1 MVLYDL
7 VAIGA
12 SAGGIEAL
20 STVLG
25 ALPKDFPA
33 PIVVAQHLD
42 PTRPSHLDA
51 ILARRTPLKVALVTD
66 VAPLLPATVYVV
78 PSDRDIEISD
88 HEVRVQ
94 ASSGTPSNPSI
105 NRLLSS
111 AARVYGERLIAVIL
125 TGTGSD
131 GAEGARE
138 VKAAG
143 GLVMIENPETAA
155 FPGMPRSLAPTT
167 VDIVANL
174 EEIGPLLTDLLVGTY
189 VPVAP
194 GSNQQQDGGAEDE
207 LLAALLEEVRQHSG
221 IDFSGYRQPTILRRL
236 QRRMVVTK
244 SPLLEDY
251 QVYLNRHPEEYQ
263 RLVSSFL
270 IKVTEFFRDPEF
282 FQALRERVLPE
293 LITQARS
300 RDRQLRI
307 WSAGCATGEEAYS
320 LAILVAEAL
329 GPELAEFTV
338 RLFATDLDEQAVAF
352 ARQAVYPAAALA
364 GVPQEMR
371 SRYFTPLDGAAG
383 SYEVNK
389 VIRSLVTCGEH
400 DLGIRPPFPYIDLVL
415 CRNVLIY
422 FTPTMQ
428 QRALS
433 LFAYALRPGGYLVLG
448 KAESASALA
457 DYLTPADPDLK
468 LYRRVGETLL
478 PPLLLQSS
486 RDVSP
491 PRPVPAHAR
500 LGRTAEQTEPVRD
513 LVAANTEPP
522 QVGRRWAEIER
533 PAGGQPDPLTR
544 QLFYDLPVGVVIV
557 DRHYHIQTINSA
569 ALRLLDIYR
578 PAIGEDLIHVAER
591 VPAPRLR
598 RVIDAI
604 FHATLAAE
612 DQVQAKEGEAGES
625 EAGEKRGVGS
635 AATDV
640 VTLET
645 GLGERRDVEIA
656 AYPYPPRPTG
666 ARIAAA
672 HVETALL
679 LVSDIT
685 SAVAARVATELAAA
699 RNRSAPEQAH
709 QRQGED
715 VERLR
720 AEVEQ
725 KSTTNRQLVAANQEL
740 GRANLELQRV
750 NDEVLLAQEQEQAS
764 AEEIRT
770 LNEEL
775 QASNEE
781 LETVNEELEATVE
794 ELHNSNDDLAERTRE
809 AQELAGAAEQQRQ
822 VSEAEQARLSAILL
836 SLGDAVLVVDPTGT
850 PLLSNTAYTR
860 LFGDASSSIAAR
872 DVQGNLLPSEDT
884 PQLRAARGETFVMEF
899 TLDGE
904 NGKRRYFEA
913 TGEPIQSAGTE
924 LGGVIAIRDITERS
938 LHRFQDEFL
947 ALASHELRT
956 PLTPLLTYLQLME
969 KLFTKKPQ
977 LAENSRIR
985 SYLAGALN
993 QVQHLRRLTQ
1003 DLVDVRHLQQGRF
1016 SLETKRVPLEKVV
1029 AECVAQARM
1038 AAPEGQKIE
1047 MESRRAA
1054 TLIVNGDALRLEQVI
1069 MNLLSNAL
1077 TYAPRSPRIEVR
1089 LRREGNEVLVQ
1100 VEDAGPGIPATDLT
1114 HIFERFY
1121 QSTSNAVR
1129 PSRRGLGLGLYI
1141 AHELVV
1147 AHGGRLEVTSVMAP
1161 NQGHGTTFTI
1171 RLPLA
1176 PPDASE
1182 PPGQEPPDHPSGG
1195 RGLGKRLHIR

>member
-1 MVLYDL
+1 MVNQSGQGTPLVLYDL
-7 VAIGA
+7 VAVGA

-25 ALPKDFPA
+25 ALSKDFPA

-51 ILARRTPLKVALVTD
+51 ILARRTPLEVALVTD
-66 VAPLLPATVYVV
+66 VAPLLPGTVYVV

-88 HEVRVQ
+88 HEVRMQ
-94 ASSGTPSNPSI
+94 ASRGTPSNPSI

-111 AARVYGERLIAVIL
+111 ATRVYGERLIAVIL

-143 GLVMIENPETAA
+143 GLVMIENPDTAA

-174 EEIGPLLTDLLVGTY
+174 DQIGPLLTDLLAGTY
-189 VPVAP
+189 VP
-194 GSNQQQDGGAEDE
+194 SEQDGDHPPEGGAEDE
-207 LLAALLEEVRQHSG
+207 LLTGLLAEVRQHSG

-244 SPLLEDY
+244 SPRLEDY
-251 QVYLNRHPEEYQ
+251 QRYLKRHPEEYH

-300 RDRQLRI
+300 RDQQLRL

-320 LAILVAEAL
+320 LAILVAEVL
-329 GPELAEFTV
+329 GPELGEFTI

-352 ARQAVYPAAALA
+352 ARQGVYPAAALA
-364 GVPQEMR
+364 GVSEELR
-371 SRYFTPLDGAAG
+371 SRYFTHVDGAG
-383 SYEVNK
+383 GTYEVKK

-400 DLGIRPPFPYIDLVL
+400 DLGIRPPFPHIDLVL

-422 FTPTMQ
+422 FTPAMQ

-448 KAESASALA
+448 KAESTGALA
-457 DYLTPADPDLK
+457 EYLAPADPDLK

-478 PPLLLQSS
+478 PPLLLQPSS
-486 RDVSP
+486 DFSP
-491 PRPVPAHAR
+491 PHPMPAPPHYR
-500 LGRTAEQTEPVRD
+500 QTAEHTEPVRD
-513 LVAANTEPP
+513 LVTANTEPV
-522 QVGRRWAEIER
+522 QVSRSSEELARTDDWYTNE
-533 PAGGQPDPLTR
+533 LTR
-544 QLFYDLPVGVVIV
+544 QLLYDLPVGVVIV
-557 DRHYHIQTINSA
+557 DRRYNILTINSA

-578 PAIGEDLIHVAER
+578 PAIGEDLVHLAER
-591 VPAPRLR
+591 VPVQMLR
-598 RVIDAI
+598 RVIDAV
-604 FHATLAAE
+604 FHPTWTAEEEDQAKVDAGKAE
-612 DQVQAKEGEAGES
+612 DGEEPG
-625 EAGEKRGVGS
+625 
-635 AATDV
+635 
-640 VTLET
+640 
-645 GLGERRDVEIA
+645 DVEIA
-656 AYPYPPRPTG
+656 AFPYPPRRAG
-666 ARIAAA
+666 ARTAAA
-672 HVETALL
+672 QVETALL

-685 SAVAARVATELAAA
+685 GAVAARVAAELVAA
-699 RNRSAPEQAH
+699 RNRSAPEQAL
-709 QRQGED
+709 QRQGD
-715 VERLR
+715 DIERLR
-720 AEVEQ
+720 AQVEQ
-725 KSTTNRQLVAANQEL
+725 MSTTNRQLVAANQEL

-794 ELHNSNDDLAERTRE
+794 ELHNSNDDLAVRTRE
-809 AQELAGAAEQQRQ
+809 AQELASTAQQQRQ
-822 VSEAEQARLSAILL
+822 ASEAEQARLSAILL
-836 SLGDAVLVVDPTGT
+836 SLADAVLVVDPTGK
-850 PLLSNTAYTR
+850 PLLSNTAYTH
-860 LFGDASSSIAAR
+860 LFGDASSPLAAL
-872 DVQGNLLPSEDT
+872 DAQGNPLPFANT
-884 PQLRAARGETFVMEF
+884 PEQRAAQGETFVIEF
-899 TLDGE
+899 TLEGE

-956 PLTPLLTYLQLME
+956 PLTPLLAYLQLME
-969 KLFTKKPQ
+969 KLFASKPQ
-977 LAENSRIR
+977 LAENTSARR
-985 SYLAGALN
+985 YLLGALN
-993 QVQHLRRLTQ
+993 QVRHLRRLTQ
-1003 DLVDVRHLQQGRF
+1003 DLVDVRRLQQGRF
-1016 SLETKRVPLEKVV
+1016 SLEMKGMPLEQVV
-1029 AECVAQARM
+1029 AESVAQARM
-1038 AAPEGQKIE
+1038 VAPEGQKIVL
-1047 MESRRAA
+1047 ESPGTS
-1054 TLIVNGDALRLEQVI
+1054 TLIVDGDALRLEQVI

-1077 TYAPRSPRIEVR
+1077 TYAPHSPRIEVR
-1089 LRREGNEVLVQ
+1089 LRREGDAALVQ
-1100 VEDAGPGIPATDLT
+1100 VEDAGPGIPAADLT

-1121 QSTSNAVR
+1121 QSTSTEER

-1141 AHELVV
+1141 AHELVA
-1147 AHGGRLEVTSVMAP
+1147 AHGGRLEVASVMAP
-1161 NQGHGTTFTI
+1161 NRGHGTTFTI
-1171 RLPLA
+1171 HLPLA

-1182 PPGQEPPDHPSGG
+1182 APGQEPAGQEAPGHPSRG
-1195 RGLGKRLHIR
+1195 RGLGKRLRIT

>member
-1 MVLYDL
+1 MVKHSGQGTPQVLYDL
-7 VAIGA
+7 VVVGA

-25 ALPKDFPA
+25 ALSQDFPA

-51 ILARRTPLKVALVTD
+51 ILARRTPLSVRLVAD
-66 VAPLLPATVYVV
+66 VEPLQPATVYVV

-94 ASSGTPSNPSI
+94 AISGTPSNPSI

-174 EEIGPLLTDLLVGTY
+174 EEIGPLLADLLVGTY
-189 VPVAP
+189 VPSSQS
-194 GSNQQQDGGAEDE
+194 GDHSQEGGPEDE
-207 LLAALLEEVRQHSG
+207 LLAGLLAEVRQHSG
-221 IDFSGYRQPTILRRL
+221 IDFTGYRQPTILRRL

-244 SPLLEDY
+244 SPRLEDY
-251 QVYLNRHPEEYQ
+251 QRYLKRHPEEYQ

-293 LITQARS
+293 LITEARS
-300 RDRQLRI
+300 RDKQLRL

-329 GPELAEFTV
+329 GPELSGFTV
-338 RLFATDLDEQAVAF
+338 RLFATDLDEQAIAF
-352 ARQAVYPAAALA
+352 SRQGVYPAAALA
-364 GVPQEMR
+364 GVSEELR
-371 SRYFTPLDGAAG
+371 SRYFTQVDGANG
-383 SYEVNK
+383 SYEVKK
-389 VIRSLVTCGEH
+389 VIRSLVTCVEH
-400 DLGIRPPFPYIDLVL
+400 DLGIRPPFPQIDLVL

-448 KAESASALA
+448 KAESARTLA
-457 DYLTPADPDLK
+457 EYLAPADPDLK
-468 LYRRVGETLL
+468 LYRRVGESLL
-478 PPLLLQSS
+478 PPLLPQPS
-486 RDVSP
+486 RDFSP
-491 PRPVPAHAR
+491 PRPVPIRAHQGLTSEHVEPAR
-500 LGRTAEQTEPVRD
+500 VL
-513 LVAANTEPP
+513 AAPNTKPA
-522 QVGRRWAEIER
+522 QSGQAWAELALTA
-533 PAGGQPDPLTR
+533 AGQSDALTR
-544 QLFYDLPVGVVIV
+544 ELFYDLPVGVVIV
-557 DRHYHIQTINSA
+557 DRRYNIQTINSA
-569 ALRLLDIYR
+569 ALRLLDMYR
-578 PAIGEDLIHVAER
+578 PAIGEDLVHIADR
-591 VPAPRLR
+591 MPSPQLR
-598 RVIDAI
+598 RIIDAV
-604 FHATLAAE
+604 FQTTLVPE
-612 DQVQAKEGEAGES
+612 DQVAKDSREGDD
-625 EAGEKRGVGS
+625 EKRPNVRS
-635 AATDV
+635 AATEV
-640 VTLET
+640 VTFET

-656 AYPYPPRPTG
+656 GYPYPPHPAG
-666 ARIAAA
+666 ARTPAQ
-672 HVETALL
+672 VETALL

-685 SAVAARVATELAAA
+685 SAVAARVAAELAAA
-699 RNRSAPEQAH
+699 RNRTAPEQAIH
-709 QRQGED
+709 RQVED
-715 VERLR
+715 VERLS
-720 AEVEQ
+720 AQVEHLL
-725 KSTTNRQLVAANQEL
+725 TTNRQLVAANEEL

-794 ELHNSNDDLAERTRE
+794 ELHNSNDDLAARTRE
-809 AQELAGAAEQQRQ
+809 AQEMANTAQQQRQ
-822 VSEAEQARLSAILL
+822 ASDAEQARLSAILL
-836 SLGDAVLVVDPTGT
+836 SLGDAVLVVDPTGE
-850 PLLSNTAYTR
+850 PLLCNTAYTR

-872 DVQGNLLPSEDT
+872 DAQGNPLATPDT
-884 PQLRAARGETFVMEF
+884 PEQRTARGETFVMEF
-899 TLDGE
+899 TLEGE

-913 TGEPIQSAGTE
+913 TGQPIQSAGTE

-956 PLTPLLTYLQLME
+956 PLTPLLTYLQLLE
-969 KLFTKKPQ
+969 KLFASTPQ
-977 LAENSRIR
+977 LAENTRAHK
-985 SYLAGALN
+985 YLAGALN
-993 QVQHLRRLTQ
+993 QVGLLQRLIQ
-1003 DLVDVRHLQQGRF
+1003 DLVDVRRLQHGKF
-1016 SLETKRVPLEKVV
+1016 SLETKRVPLEQVV
-1029 AECVAQARM
+1029 AQCVEQTRM
-1038 AAPEGQKIE
+1038 AAPEDQTIE
-1047 MESRRAA
+1047 LESLGKS
-1054 TLIVNGDALRLEQVI
+1054 TLIVDGDEMRLEQVF

-1077 TYAPRSPRIEVR
+1077 TYAPHTLIKVR
-1089 LRREGNEVLVQ
+1089 LQREGDEAVTQVQ
-1100 VEDAGPGIPATDLT
+1100 DAGPGIPAVDLT
-1114 HIFERFY
+1114 HIFERFF
-1121 QSTSNAVR
+1121 QSASTAEG

-1141 AHELVV
+1141 VHELVE
-1147 AHGGRLEVTSVMAP
+1147 AHGGRLDVSSVTAP
-1161 NQGHGTTFTI
+1161 NKERGTTFTV

-1182 PPGQEPPDHPSGG
+1182 HQGQEPEWSLHSPSG
-1195 RGLGKRLHIR
+1195 